1 MHLLRKAELKFG
13 EKLERINMSLQEFK
27 TSAYSDTGFAR
38 SNKYIV
44 NVFLPNAKT
53 AMGAGLIGTLFKNMP
68 NTPFTQPGSS
78 FVNIPGVFTGT
89 QGVNIDVAQPLRNAL
104 SNKNFVNGVSKLGR
118 PISGFVFQNIIGRG
132 RQLTLYCSG
141 AELPSR
147 DVEAT
152 ELYTYGES
160 RQVGFRHMH
169 QQLALQYYCSED
181 LRERRFFEEW
191 QNMVYDPFSKNAGYY
206 DEYTSTVQVQQWDY
220 GLTRKMAEYVFDEAY
235 VATIGN
241 LAYEAGNAEI
251 HRLSISFNYKSYR
264 RTDSGS
270 TGGLG
275 DVVGNF
281 AKKIA
286 KGIGI

>member
-1 MHLLRKAELKFG
+1 MLLLKKAELKFG
-13 EKLERINMSLQEFK
+13 ETLERINMSLQEFK
-27 TSAYSDTGFAR
+27 TSAYGDTGFAR

-104 SNKNFVNGVSKLGR
+104 SSKNFVNGVSKLGR

-191 QNMVYDPFSKNAGYY
+191 QNMV
-206 DEYTSTVQVQQWDY
+206 
-220 GLTRKMAEYVFDEAY
+220 FDEAY

-241 LAYEAGNAEI
+241 LAYEASNAEI
-251 HRLSISFNYKSYR
+251 HRLSVSFNYKSYR